1 MRIKLTALFTALCVL
16 ALSFVGCSE
25 KKSDSSDLDLSS
37 SKSESSDTADD
48 NAVPPSDSL
57 LEKYPVSESK
67 IDLSKG
73 ATENM
78 IGRSVLNKGDVSRL
92 KEKLVNGSKGKKTTI
107 CFLGDSITEGSSADE
122 EHQYV
127 TGFTNWW
134 TENIGE
140 AEKINAGVGGTT
152 SYLGVHRLQSSCLDY
167 EPDIIFV
174 EFINDTDTENYE
186 ASMDS
191 IVRKCLK
198 QKNNPAVIIL
208 EPTLQDGSSPQN
220 AHYKVAKAYDI
231 PMISYHDAI
240 MPEIKA
246 GNFSWEDISPDNVHP
261 NNDGHG
267 IMAQL
272 LTGFAESVMSDDTV
286 PSTANS
292 FDDSTSAPAGDIYE
306 NAVIADK
313 RSDESLLKVIDEGTF
328 TEKTSYRN
336 YVNGWKTTKGGT
348 IKFEVNARNIGLL
361 YVMTVDGKS
370 GIARV
375 TVDGMELGIANAD
388 YVGGWGNMIASTE
401 FYTSDKAEKHT
412 VEVKTIGEESCTF
425 ILAGLL
431 LS

>member
-1 MRIKLTALFTALCVL
+1 MKIKFMSVLTTLLVVVFSIT
-16 ALSFVGCSE
+16 SCSE
-25 KKSDSSDLDLSS
+25 KKNESADNVSSVSSSASSD
-37 SKSESSDTADD
+37 KENSEL
-48 NAVPPSDSL
+48 PPSDML
-57 LEKYPVSESK
+57 LEKYPVADSK

-78 IGRSVLNKGDVSRL
+78 LARSVLNKGDTSRL
-92 KEKLVNGSKGKKTTI
+92 KEKLVNGSNGKKTTI

-122 EHQYV
+122 NNQYV
-127 TGFTNWW
+127 TRYANWW
-134 TENIGE
+134 ENNVGDV
-140 AEKINAGVGGTT
+140 EKINAGVGGTT
-152 SYLGVHRLQSSCLDY
+152 SYLGVHRLQHSCLDY

-174 EFINDTDTENYE
+174 EFINDADTENYE

-191 IVRKCLK
+191 IVRKCLE
-198 QKNNPAVIIL
+198 QKNDPAVIII

-220 AHYKVAKAYDI
+220 AHYKVAKNYDI

-240 MPEIKA
+240 IPEIKA
-246 GNFSWEDISPDNVHP
+246 GNFSWSDISPDNVHP

-272 LTGFAESVMSDDTV
+272 LTSFSESVMSDETV
-286 PSTANS
+286 SSTSKSFDESTA
-292 FDDSTSAPAGDIYE
+292 APTGDIYA

-313 RSDESLLKVIDEGTF
+313 RSDESLIKIIDTGNF
-328 TEKTSYRN
+328 TERTTYRN
-336 YVNGWKTTKGGT
+336 YVNGWKTTTGGT

-370 GIARV
+370 GVARV
-375 TVDGMELGIANAD
+375 TVDGMEMGIANAD

-401 FYTSDKAEKHT
+401 FYTSDKAQKHT
-412 VEVKTIGEESCTF
+412 VEVSTLGDESCTF
-425 ILAGLL
+425 SIAGLL